1 MTTIEYGYATARIRA
16 MKGRLLDRA
25 FFDRLIGMKN
35 LTEVVVALEQTT
47 YKKDVHEAILQ
58 APGAEG
64 VENGLRHNVIDT
76 FTVLRE
82 VVDGRVGELVD
93 ILLGRWDVQNLKT
106 ILRGLHQGA
115 GRDQIISS
123 LVPAGAI
130 GGAALDELAGQ
141 TDVRAC
147 LNLMATW
154 SMPYA
159 RPLTELYFQY
169 AQELQ
174 LQIFEFALDKLYF
187 EQSLKKLKR
196 RSLDAGLVKEVIM
209 REIDL
214 VNTMTLLRLTREQA
228 PAERKMEFFL
238 AGGKQVPSELYAEL
252 AAMHDIDDI
261 VAGMVG
267 SSFAKPLQ
275 HGWEGFLASGRFSLI
290 ERALEGHVI
299 GANVRLFRAEPLS
312 VAIIIAYIWAKLNE
326 VVNLRIVV
334 RGQAVGMPEEKI
346 RQALVF
352 A

>member
-1 MTTIEYGYATARIRA
+1 MTTIEYGYACARIRA

-25 FFDRLIGMKN
+25 FFERLIGMKN
-35 LTEVVVALEQTT
+35 LTEVVVALERTT

-64 VENGLRHNVIDT
+64 VENGLRHNIIDT

-82 VVDGRVGELVD
+82 VVDGGVRELVD

-106 ILRGLHQGA
+106 ILRGLHQAA

-130 GGAALDELAGQ
+130 GEAALDELAGQ
-141 TDVRAC
+141 IDVRAC

-159 RPLTELYFQY
+159 GLLTEVYSRY
-169 AQELQ
+169 AQELR
-174 LQIFEFALDKLYF
+174 LQIFEFALDKFYF
-187 EQSLKKLKR
+187 EESLKKLNR
-196 RSLDAGLVKEVIM
+196 RSLDAGLVREVIM

-214 VNTMTLLRLTREQA
+214 VNIMTLLRLTRGQA
-228 PAERKMEFFL
+228 PAERKMELFL
-238 AGGKQVPSELYAEL
+238 EGGKQVSNKLYAKL

-261 VAGMVG
+261 VAGMPG
-267 SSFAKPLQ
+267 SSFAKSLE
-275 HGWEGFLASGRFSLI
+275 HGWEGFLASGSFYLI
-290 ERALEGHVI
+290 ERALEAHLI
-299 GANVRLFRAEPLS
+299 GVNVRLFRADPLS

-352 A
+352 V